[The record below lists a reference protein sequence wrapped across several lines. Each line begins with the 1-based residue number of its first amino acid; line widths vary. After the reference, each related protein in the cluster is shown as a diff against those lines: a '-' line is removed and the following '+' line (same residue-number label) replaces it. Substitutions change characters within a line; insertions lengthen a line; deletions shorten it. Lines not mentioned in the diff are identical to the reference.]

1 MNEVLKY
8 GFVVLSYSLNKNM
21 NQHACW
27 NFTSSSV
34 ATTGWLWIQEFRENQ
49 QKYSVK
55 LNWLYRVCNKDCGA
69 FYYL

>member
-1 MNEVLKY
+1 MHV
-8 GFVVLSYSLNKNM
+8 G
-21 NQHACW
+21 
-27 NFTSSSV
+27 TSSSV